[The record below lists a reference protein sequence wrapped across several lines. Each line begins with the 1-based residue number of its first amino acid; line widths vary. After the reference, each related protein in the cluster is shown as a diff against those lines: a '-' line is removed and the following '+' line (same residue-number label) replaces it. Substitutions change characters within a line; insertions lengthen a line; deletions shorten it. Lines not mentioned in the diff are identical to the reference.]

1 MNLRKFFLIAF
12 KDLRLIFRDPAGLVF
27 MLLAPFAL
35 TLGMGAL
42 TGRFSGSTQL
52 GISQIPVAIVN
63 QDSGELGQALE
74 DVFTSKELSEL
85 IAAQI
90 LVDPAEARALVD
102 QDKLAAAIVVPD
114 GFSASI
120 FTSESG
126 GDVVAVEFYENPTRP
141 TSTGIARSILESF
154 LNQVEVG
161 RVSGTLIIKQLLASG
176 AIQAQQATALGAE
189 VGREVVGSNS
199 DSASILITS
208 NTVEGSGAKF
218 DILAYLAPG
227 MAMLFLMYTV
237 TFGGASLLVESRAGT
252 LARMLISPTNP
263 GFVLGGKGFGIFLTA
278 AAQLIILIGGTSLL
292 FRLSWGDGTAVAL
305 LILAAAFGA
314 SGWGILMASVLK
326 TPGQVAVTGSAIAL
340 LFGILGGSFFDMSL
354 LPEWVRTVGKISP
367 NSWAIEGFRILS
379 MGGRLSAIQPHIS
392 ALIIMGAL
400 LYALG
405 TILLSRRGLVRK

>member
-12 KDLRLIFRDPAGLVF
+12 KDLRLIFHDPAGLVF

-85 IAAQI
+85 ISAEI
-90 LVDPAEARALVD
+90 LTDPAEARALVD

-161 RVSGTLIIKQLLASG
+161 RVSGTLIISQLLASG
-176 AIQAQQATALGAE
+176 AIQAQQAAALGAE

-199 DSASILITS
+199 DSASIQITS
-208 NTVEGSGAKF
+208 NTAEGSGAKF
-218 DILAYLAPG
+218 DILASLAPG

-292 FRLSWGDGTAVAL
+292 FRLSWGDGLAVAL

-326 TPGQVAVTGSAIAL
+326 TPGQVAITGSAIAL

>member
-52 GISQIPVAIVN
+52 GISQIPLAIVN
-63 QDSGELGQALE
+63 QDSGELGQVLE
-74 DVFTSKELSEL
+74 DVFTSVELNEL
-85 IAAQI
+85 ISTQI
-90 LVDPAEARALVD
+90 LTDPAEARALVD
-102 QDKLAAAIVVPD
+102 ADKLAAAIVVPE
-114 GFSASI
+114 GFSQSI
-120 FTSESG
+120 FSPDSG
-126 GDVVAVEFYENPTRP
+126 GDVVAVEFYQNPTRP

-154 LNQVEVG
+154 LNQVEIG
-161 RVSGTLIIKQLLASG
+161 RVSGTLIVSQLLASG
-176 AIQAQQATALGAE
+176 AIQPQDAAALGAE
-189 VGREVVGSNS
+189 VGREVVGNTSGN
-199 DSASILITS
+199 ASIKLNA

-237 TFGGASLLVESRAGT
+237 SFGGRSLLVESRAGT

-278 AAQLIILIGGTSLL
+278 AAQLVILIGGTSLL
-292 FRLSWGDGTAVAL
+292 FRLSWGDGAAVAL

-326 TPGQVAVTGSAIAL
+326 TPGQVAITGSAIAL

-354 LPEWVRTVGKISP
+354 LPDWVRKVGMVTP
-367 NSWAIEGFRILS
+367 NSWANEGFRILS
-379 MGGRLSAIQPHIS
+379 MGGKLTAIQPHLT
-392 ALIIMGAL
+392 ALIIMGVL
-400 LYALG
+400 LYTLG

>member
-12 KDLRLIFRDPAGLVF
+12 KDLRLIFRDPAGLIF

-52 GISQIPVAIVN
+52 GISQIPLAIVN
-63 QDSGELGQALE
+63 QDGGELGQALE
-74 DVFTSKELSEL
+74 DLFTSDELSEL
-85 IAAQI
+85 IAAQ
-90 LVDPAEARALVD
+90 VTADPAAARALVD
-102 QDKLAAAIVVPD
+102 QDKLAAALIVP
-114 GFSASI
+114 GGFTQSIFSAD
-120 FTSESG
+120 SG
-126 GDVVAVEFYENPTRP
+126 GNVVAVEFYENPTRP

-154 LNQVEVG
+154 LNQVEIG
-161 RVSGTLIIKQLLASG
+161 KVSGTLIISQLIASG
-176 AIQAQQATALGAE
+176 AIPPEQAAALGAE
-189 VGREVVGSNS
+189 VGRELVGNTEG
-199 DSASILITS
+199 SASIKLKAD
-208 NTVEGSGAKF
+208 TVEGSGAKF

-237 TFGGASLLVESRAGT
+237 SFGGRSLLVESREGT

-278 AAQLIILIGGTSLL
+278 AAQLVILIEGTSLL
-292 FRLSWGDGTAVAL
+292 FQLSWGDGNAVAL

-326 TPGQVAVTGSAIAL
+326 TPGQVAITGSAIAL
-340 LFGILGGSFFDMSL
+340 LFGILGGSFFDLSL
-354 LPEWVRTVGKISP
+354 LPGWVRQLGMVTP
-367 NSWAIEGFRILS
+367 NSWANEGFRILS
-379 MGGRLSAIQPHIS
+379 MGGKLSAIQPHLT
-392 ALIIMGAL
+392 ALVIMGAV

-405 TILLSRRGLVRK
+405 AVLISRRGLVQK

>member
-52 GISQIPVAIVN
+52 GISQIPLAIVN
-63 QDSGELGQALE
+63 QDSGELGQVLE
-74 DVFTSKELSEL
+74 DVFTSVKLNEL
-85 IAAQI
+85 ISTQI
-90 LVDPAEARALVD
+90 LTDPAEARALVD
-102 QDKLAAAIVVPD
+102 ADKLAAAIVVPE
-114 GFSASI
+114 GFSQSI
-120 FTSESG
+120 FSLDSG
-126 GDVVAVEFYENPTRP
+126 GDVAAVEFYQNPTRP

-154 LNQVEVG
+154 LNQVEIG
-161 RVSGTLIIKQLLASG
+161 KVSGTLIVSQLLASG
-176 AIQAQQATALGAE
+176 AIQPQEAALMGAE
-189 VGREVVGSNS
+189 VGREVVGNTSG
-199 DSASILITS
+199 SASIKLDA

-237 TFGGASLLVESRAGT
+237 SFGGRSLLVESRAGT

-278 AAQLIILIGGTSLL
+278 AVQLVILIGGTSLL
-292 FRLSWGDGTAVAL
+292 FRLSWGDGKAVAL

-326 TPGQVAVTGSAIAL
+326 TPGQVAVTGSAVAL
-340 LFGILGGSFFDMSL
+340 LFGVLGGSFFDLSM
-354 LPEWVRTVGKISP
+354 LPEWVRKVGMLTP
-367 NSWAIEGFRILS
+367 NSWANEGFRILS
-379 MGGRLSAIQPHIS
+379 MGGKLSAIRPNLT
-392 ALIIMGAL
+392 ALVLMGVL

>member
-120 FTSESG
+120 FTPESG

-161 RVSGTLIIKQLLASG
+161 RVSGTLIISQLLASG
-176 AIQAQQATALGAE
+176 AIQAQQAAALGAE

-199 DSASILITS
+199 DSASIQITS
-208 NTVEGSGAKF
+208 NTAEGSGAKF

-292 FRLSWGDGTAVAL
+292 FRLSWGDGLAVAL

>member
-42 TGRFSGSTQL
+42 TGRFSGSAQL
-52 GISQIPVAIVN
+52 GISQIPLAIVN
-63 QDSGELGQALE
+63 QDSGELGQVLE
-74 DVFTSKELSEL
+74 DVFTSVELKELIST
-85 IAAQI
+85 QI
-90 LVDPAEARALVD
+90 LTDPAEARALVD
-102 QDKLAAAIVVPD
+102 ADKLAAAIVVPE
-114 GFSASI
+114 GFSQSI
-120 FTSESG
+120 FSPDSG
-126 GDVVAVEFYENPTRP
+126 GDVVAVEFYQNPTRP

-154 LNQVEVG
+154 LNQVEIG
-161 RVSGTLIIKQLLASG
+161 KVSGTLIVSQLLTSG
-176 AIQAQQATALGAE
+176 AIQPQEAALMGAE
-189 VGREVVGSNS
+189 VGREVVGNTSG
-199 DSASILITS
+199 SASIKLDA

-237 TFGGASLLVESRAGT
+237 SFGGRSLLVESRAGT

-278 AAQLIILIGGTSLL
+278 AVQLVILIGGTSLL
-292 FRLSWGDGTAVAL
+292 FRLSWGDGKAVAL

-326 TPGQVAVTGSAIAL
+326 TPGQVAVTGSAVAL
-340 LFGILGGSFFDMSL
+340 LFGVLGGSFFDLSM
-354 LPEWVRTVGKISP
+354 LPEWVRKVGMLTP
-367 NSWAIEGFRILS
+367 NSWANEGFRILS
-379 MGGRLSAIQPHIS
+379 MGGKLSAIRPNLT
-392 ALIIMGAL
+392 ALVLMGVL

>member
-52 GISQIPVAIVN
+52 GISQIPLAIVN
-63 QDSGELGQALE
+63 QDGGELGQALE
-74 DVFTSKELSEL
+74 NVFTSAELEEL
-85 IAAQI
+85 ISTQI
-90 LVDPAEARALVD
+90 LTDPAEARALVD
-102 QDKLAAAIVVPD
+102 QDTLAAAIVVP
-114 GFSASI
+114 GGFTQSIFSAD
-120 FTSESG
+120 SG
-126 GDVVAVEFYENPTRP
+126 GDAVAVEFYENPTRP

-154 LNQVEVG
+154 LNQVEIG
-161 RVSGTLIIKQLLASG
+161 KVSGTLIVSQLLASG
-176 AIQAQQATALGAE
+176 AIQPQDAAGIGAE
-189 VGREVVGSNS
+189 VGREVVGSTS
-199 DSASILITS
+199 GSASIKLNA
-208 NTVEGSGAKF
+208 NTVEGSGAQF

-237 TFGGASLLVESRAGT
+237 SFGGRSLLVESRAGT

-278 AAQLIILIGGTSLL
+278 AAQLVILIGGTSLL

-326 TPGQVAVTGSAIAL
+326 TPGQVAITGSAVAL
-340 LFGILGGSFFDMSL
+340 LFGVLGGSFFDLSM
-354 LPEWVRTVGKISP
+354 LPEWVRKVGMITP
-367 NSWAIEGFRILS
+367 NSWANEGFRILS
-379 MGGRLSAIQPHIS
+379 MGGKLSAIRPNLT
-392 ALIIMGAL
+392 ALVIMGVL